1 MGRLIVVSNRVP
13 PPADKGAS
21 AGGLAVALKAALSE
35 RGGLWLGW
43 SGETARSD
51 EEANKIRPRKEG
63 NIEFSLVDLT
73 RRDLEEYYRGFANGA
88 LWPLLHYR
96 LDLVDF
102 DRRDTSGY
110 FRVNAFFARI
120 LAAQVKPDDTI
131 WVQDYHLIP
140 LAAELRALG
149 VTNRIGF
156 FLHIPWPP
164 PDVFFAIPC
173 HRRLLEAFTA
183 YDLVGFQTDYD
194 AENFV
199 SCLVREGLGA
209 ESGKGTFRCRDREF
223 RIGTFPIGIETEE
236 FAETAAAAGDNA
248 LVKRMVASVRGRKM
262 IVGVDRLDY
271 SKGIDQRMLAYERFL
286 ENHPSARGD
295 VVYLQVTPKS
305 RSEVPQYAEM
315 LREIAE
321 TAGRI
326 NGALSD
332 LDWVP
337 IRYVNRTIKRTTLAG
352 LYRMADVGLVTPMRD
367 GMNLVAKEFVAA
379 QNPSDPGVLV
389 LSRFAGAARELDS
402 AVLVNPYD
410 LDSTAGAIA
419 EALAMPLDERIARWR
434 NMFDVL
440 KRNNVDRWCETFLE
454 ALELPPRAPQAES
467 RQVQR
472 KPELL
477 KAG

>member
-1 MGRLIVVSNRVP
+1 VGRLIVVSNRVP

-43 SGETARSD
+43 SGETADSD
-51 EEANKIRPRKEG
+51 EGSVTIKPRIEG
-63 NIEFSLVDLT
+63 NITFSLVDLT
-73 RRDLEEYYRGFANGA
+73 KRDQEEYYSGFANGA

-110 FRVNAFFARI
+110 FRVNAFFART
-120 LAAQVKPDDTI
+120 LVSQLRPDDVI

-140 LAAELRALG
+140 LAAELRAMG

-173 HRRLLEAFTA
+173 HRRLLEAFTS

-194 AENFV
+194 ADNFV
-199 SCLVREGLGA
+199 SCLVREGLGK
-209 ESGKGTFRCRDREF
+209 EDGLGNFVSGDRKF
-223 RIGTFPIGIETEE
+223 GIGAFPIGIETGE
-236 FAETAAAAGDNA
+236 FAAVAKQSSENP
-248 LVKRMVASVRGRKM
+248 LVKRMATSLKGRKL
-262 IVGVDRLDY
+262 IIGVDRLDY

-286 ENHPSARGD
+286 ENNPTAHGEI
-295 VVYLQVTPKS
+295 VYLQITPKS
-305 RSEVPQYAEM
+305 RSEVSQYAEM
-315 LREIAE
+315 QSEIAE

-326 NGALSD
+326 NGAFSD

-337 IRYVNRTIKRTTLAG
+337 IRYINRTIKRTTLAG
-352 LYRMADVGLVTPMRD
+352 LYRMAGVGLVTPMRD
-367 GMNLVAKEFVAA
+367 GMNLVAKEYVAA
-379 QNPSDPGVLV
+379 QDADDPGVLV
-389 LSRFAGAARELDS
+389 LSRFAGAARQLDG
-402 AVLVNPYD
+402 ALLVNPYD
-410 LDSTAGAIA
+410 VDSTAGAIA
-419 EALAMPLDERIARWR
+419 EAIAMPLDERIDRWR
-434 NMFDVL
+434 RMFDL
-440 KRNNVDRWCETFLE
+440 LIRNDVNWWCRTFLKS
-454 ALELPPRAPQAES
+454 LETPQETS
-467 RQVQR
+467 DLETLEKT

-477 KAG
+477 KTG